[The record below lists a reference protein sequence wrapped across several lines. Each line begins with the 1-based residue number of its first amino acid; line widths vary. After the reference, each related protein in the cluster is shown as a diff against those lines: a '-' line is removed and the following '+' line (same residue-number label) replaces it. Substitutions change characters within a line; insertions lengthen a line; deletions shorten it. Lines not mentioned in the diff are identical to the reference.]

1 MHETMTYSIGDFSV
15 VTGVSIDTLRY
26 YEKEGLLR
34 PQRDSNNRRVYMET
48 DERWVAFL
56 LRLKATGMP
65 LVEIKKYSDLRSI
78 GDTTIGKRMS
88 LLLEQRERLDEQRT
102 VLNNHIEFLE
112 NKIQIYRQMQKD
124 FKS

>member
-1 MHETMTYSIGDFSV
+1 M